1 MLDKGDD
8 HLMLKPLAHFF
19 DQQNGVE
26 LSDQEETEDLLA
38 ALKKLVGNKN
48 QSHYPP
54 MKSLTKQ
61 FLSILKGDLLQ
72 APIGSVSKFF
82 RLKQLPIVME
92 ESVDSI

>member
-48 QSHYPP
+48 
-54 MKSLTKQ
+54 
-61 FLSILKGDLLQ
+61 
-72 APIGSVSKFF
+72 
-82 RLKQLPIVME
+82 
-92 ESVDSI
+92 